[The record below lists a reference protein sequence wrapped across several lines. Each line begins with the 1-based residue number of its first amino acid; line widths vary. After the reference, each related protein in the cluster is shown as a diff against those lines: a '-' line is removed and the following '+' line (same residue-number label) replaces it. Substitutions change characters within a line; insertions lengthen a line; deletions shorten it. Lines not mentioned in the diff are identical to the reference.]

1 MRASLTLLMLGLSGA
16 TAAIPTNVTFG
27 NYFNGQVT
35 FVRPLFFAEVPG
47 RDSNYVVLEES
58 GLAGVVHRRN
68 GAWVK
73 DTLLR
78 MNTAYSATNNTL
90 GLLGLAFSPNFTT
103 NRKYYVFYSPTAAM
117 NVVEE
122 MQADTSL
129 IKDAGITP
137 RRLLTI
143 SSRAATTNN
152 GGNIAFGPNDGY
164 LYIGIGDGGSLN
176 GDAANVAQ
184 TPNNLQGK
192 FLRIDVNSQ
201 AGGNPYAIPSD
212 NPFVGNSAYSPE
224 VWALGVRSPWRW
236 SFDALT
242 KNLWIGEVGN
252 STFEEVDTVIKG
264 ANLGWRLM
272 EGFGCQPG
280 VTCSK
285 AGLTLPMFTYG
296 HTGGDNSIIGGYV
309 YRGNPTSPF
318 YGVYFFGD
326 NGSGRVRAIRVING
340 VTQDSAVMTATI
352 AGLSSFGTDSKG
364 SLYATSVNTNIVYR
378 LNSADLQPVPVWQSG
393 RKAGKAIAPIFGRN
407 GFFGLDLR
415 DLQGKRIAGK
425 NVGNGLYVTQGVGNL
440 PALVPVLK

>member
-1 MRASLTLLMLGLSGA
+1 MRASRILLMLGVSAVTG
-16 TAAIPTNVTFG
+16 AIPTNVTFG

-47 RDSNYVVLEES
+47 KDSNYVVLEEN
-58 GLAGVVHRRN
+58 GLAGIVHRRN
-68 GAWVK
+68 GSWVK
-73 DTLLR
+73 DTLLKI
-78 MNTAYSATNNTL
+78 NVAYSATNNTL
-90 GLLGLAFSPNFTT
+90 GLLGLAFHPNFTS
-103 NRKYYVFYSPTAAM
+103 NRKYYVFYSPTATT

-122 MQADTSL
+122 MQTDASL
-129 IKDAGITP
+129 IKDAAIAP

-176 GDAANVAQ
+176 GDAANVSQ

-242 KNLWIGEVGN
+242 KNLWVGEVGN
-252 STFEEVDTVIKG
+252 STWEEVDTVTKG

-280 VTCSK
+280 VTCAK
-285 AGLTLPMFTYG
+285 TGLTLPMFAYG
-296 HTGGDNSIIGGYV
+296 HTGGDNAIIGGYV
-309 YRGNPTSPF
+309 YRGNPASPF

-326 NGSGRVRAIRVING
+326 NGSGRVRAIRVVNG
-340 VTQDSAVMTATI
+340 VTQDSAVMPTTI

-364 SLYATSVNTNIVYR
+364 SLYATSVSTNIVYR
-378 LNSADLQPVPVWQSG
+378 LTSADLQSVPVLQSH
-393 RKAGKAIAPIFGRN
+393 RKSGKALVPIFGRN
-407 GFFGLDLR
+407 GSSSLDLC
-415 DLQGKRIAGK
+415 DLQGKKMAGK
-425 NVGNGLYVTQGVGNL
+425 SIGNGLYVTKGAGNL